1 MLFMGHKKNFVP
13 DYIVYTDGGCAFNP
27 GGSGGCA
34 AVILNTKTGE
44 RTELSESY
52 QCTTNNRMEV
62 MAVILALKNIPE
74 GKGVLLHSDSQY
86 VIKTMEGYFRKKKNI
101 DLWNVV
107 EKACRG
113 KKIEWRWVKG
123 HNGNPENEC
132 CDQLCTQAMQRIEK
146 KEDAGYQKIDGF
158 GKIPCH
164 QQEQTETAMTIPIE
178 LPPFFQTESFSSCSK
193 SKYCEIY
200 QVREQCAENILSFY
214 RYGKSSFG
222 DYLELKSCG
231 IDFWSRKSEEKLFGF
246 LRERGMDE
254 DIILLLKVTV
264 AKYFSDEKD
273 QLFCLRW
280 YMRGLLLKDCIR
292 KTFVMK
298 EVEENCK

>member
-1 MLFMGHKKNFVP
+1 MANKKNFDP

-27 GGSGGCA
+27 GGPGGCA

-44 RTELSESY
+44 RMELSESY

-62 MAVILALKNIPE
+62 MAVILALENIPE

-123 HNGNPENEC
+123 HNGNRENEC
-132 CDQLCTQAMQRIEK
+132 CDRLCTQAMQGMEK
-146 KEDAGYQKIDGF
+146 KEDTGYQKIDGF
-158 GKIPCH
+158 GKTPCQ

-200 QVREQCAENILSFY
+200 QVREQCAESILSFY

-222 DYLELKSCG
+222 DYLELKSSG
-231 IDFWSRKSEEKLFGF
+231 IDFWSRKSEDKLLGF

-254 DIILLLKVTV
+254 DIILLLKVTI

-292 KTFVMK
+292 KTLVMK
-298 EVEENCK
+298 EVEENCR